1 MLIPNWPA
9 PKNIKAFTV
18 TKQDALADLPP
29 LKFLYQVHGCEVIDA
44 LMQQESTQA
53 DGIYTTQYNTP
64 CAIKTA
70 DCLAILLC
78 NTTGTEISALHAGW
92 RGLSKNII
100 AEGLK
105 KFTAAP
111 ETIIAWLSPAI
122 CQQHYEVDDAV
133 YKNFSDYKNCFV
145 ENRPGH
151 WLCDIKKIATL
162 QLQSL
167 GVTHLFGYDYC
178 TSENEDLFYS
188 HRREPKNPGRLVHV
202 IWKEETT

>member
-105 KFTAAP
+105 KFTAA
-111 ETIIAWLSPAI
+111 AGNNLGLLSPGFW
-122 CQQHYEVDDAV
+122 QQDYGGEGPV

-151 WLCDIKKIATL
+151 
-162 QLQSL
+162 
-167 GVTHLFGYDYC
+167 
-178 TSENEDLFYS
+178 
-188 HRREPKNPGRLVHV
+188 
-202 IWKEETT
+202 